1 MPSGSELAEHDLTD
15 DVDVAAGA
23 FDDDA
28 FDDDAPWFD
37 DDDDDADDGA
47 LDDVEVGPAVKVEDL
62 WVSYRTSVEQIA
74 SLKER
79 VRTGQRSR
87 GSTRIDA
94 LRGVTFDVPAG
105 SVYGV
110 IGHNGAGKS
119 TLFRTISGILPPSK
133 GRVSVA
139 GRVTP
144 LLSLGVGFNPEL
156 SGRENILL
164 GGLATGL
171 HPEEI
176 MDHYQDV
183 VNFAELGD
191 ALDYPMKTYSSG
203 MYARLGFAVAS
214 HLDPDILLIDE
225 ALSAGDAR
233 FKKRCMDKLVDLCG
247 HDCTVMIISH
257 GLQLITLLA
266 ERAVWLEHGQ
276 VVDEGPA
283 EDVVDA
289 YLNSDDL
296 AGDEPEVL
304 EDF

>member
-1 MPSGSELAEHDLTD
+1 VSRNGSCSASSEPDGIVTLPPDEGD
-15 DVDVAAGA
+15 AA
-23 FDDDA
+23 DDDL
-28 FDDDAPWFD
+28 
-37 DDDDDADDGA
+37 DDGE
-47 LDDVEVGPAVKVEDL
+47 LDDIEIEPAVKVEDL
-62 WVSYRTSVEQIA
+62 WVRYRTTIEQ
-74 SLKER
+74 SGDLKTR
-79 VRTGQRSR
+79 LLSGKRAR
-87 GSTRIDA
+87 GTRQIEA
-94 LRGVTFDVPAG
+94 LRGVSFEVPVG

-119 TLFRTISGILPPSK
+119 TLFRTIAGILPPSK
-133 GRVSVA
+133 GRVTVG

-144 LLSLGVGFNPEL
+144 LLSLGVGFNADL
-156 SGRENILL
+156 TGRENILL

-171 HPEEI
+171 HPDEI
-176 MDHYQDV
+176 AEHYTEV
-183 VNFAELGD
+183 VRFAELGD

-203 MYARLGFAVAS
+203 MYARLGVAVAS

-257 GLQLITLLA
+257 GLQLITQLA
-266 ERAVWLEHGQ
+266 ERAVWLEQGQ

-283 EDVVDA
+283 VDVVDA

>member
-1 MPSGSELAEHDLTD
+1 MPSGSEVAEHDPFLD
-15 DVDVAAGA
+15 EDVAV
-23 FDDDA
+23 DEDE
-28 FDDDAPWFD
+28 PWFD
-37 DDDDDADDGA
+37 DEDDDAEYEEE
-47 LDDVEVGPAVKVEDL
+47 LDEYDELDIEPAVKVEDL
-62 WVSYRTSVEQIA
+62 WIRYRTMVESSA
-74 SLKER
+74 NLR
-79 VRTGQRSR
+79 TRLMTGQRTR
-87 GSTRIDA
+87 GSRRIEA
-94 LRGVTFDVPAG
+94 LRGVSFEVPAG

-119 TLFRTISGILPPSK
+119 TLFRTIAGILPPTK
-133 GRVSVA
+133 GRVTVG

-144 LLSLGVGFNPEL
+144 LLSLGVGFNSDL
-156 SGRENILL
+156 SGKENILL

-171 HPEEI
+171 SPEEI
-176 MDHYQDV
+176 MDHYDDV
-183 VNFAELGD
+183 VRFAELGD

-257 GLQLITLLA
+257 GMELITMLA
-266 ERAVWLEHGQ
+266 ERCVWLESGQ

>member
-1 MPSGSELAEHDLTD
+1 MRSASELVEHDPFLD
-15 DVDVAAGA
+15 EELA
-23 FDDDA
+23 
-28 FDDDAPWFD
+28 DDDAPWFD
-37 DDDDDADDGA
+37 EEDEDFDDGVVDE
-47 LDDVEVGPAVKVEDL
+47 LDVAPAVKVEDL
-62 WVSYRTSVEQIA
+62 WVRYRTTIEH
-74 SLKER
+74 
-79 VRTGQRSR
+79 G
-87 GSTRIDA
+87 GSTLSSRILNGKRTRGTRQIEA
-94 LRGVTFDVPAG
+94 LRGVSFEVPFG

-110 IGHNGAGKS
+110 IGHNGAAKS
-119 TLFRTISGILPPSK
+119 TLFRTIAGILAPSQ
-133 GRVSVA
+133 GRVTVG

-144 LLSLGVGFNPEL
+144 LLSLGVGFNQDL
-156 SGRENILL
+156 TGRENILL

-176 MDHYQDV
+176 MEHYADV
-183 VNFAELGD
+183 VRFAELGD

-257 GLQLITLLA
+257 GLELITMLA
-266 ERAVWLEHGQ
+266 ERCAWLEQGR
-276 VVDEGPA
+276 VVHEGPA

-289 YLNSDDL
+289 YLDSDDL
-296 AGDEPEVL
+296 RGDEPEVL